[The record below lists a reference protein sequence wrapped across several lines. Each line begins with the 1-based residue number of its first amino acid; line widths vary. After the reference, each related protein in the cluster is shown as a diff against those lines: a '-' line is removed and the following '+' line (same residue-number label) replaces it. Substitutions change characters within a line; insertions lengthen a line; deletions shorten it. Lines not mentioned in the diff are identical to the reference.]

1 MEKKNNVESKVEELK
16 EELKENNTEV
26 VVAESESKVRKYVT
40 YALKGLALLATGA
53 VGFLLGRGFGNKDD
67 DTENQETTTEE

>member
-1 MEKKNNVESKVEELK
+1 MEKKNVENKVEELK
-16 EELKENNTEV
+16 EELKNDAEV
-26 VVAESESKVRKYVT
+26 VVTESESKVRKYIT

-53 VGFLLGRGFGNKDD
+53 VGFFIGRGFGNKDD

>member
-1 MEKKNNVESKVEELK
+1 MEKKNVESKIEELK

-26 VVAESESKVRKYVT
+26 VVTESESKVRKYIT

-53 VGFLLGRGFGNKDD
+53 VGFFIGRGIGNGKDD
-67 DTENQETTTEE
+67 EEDQTTETNE